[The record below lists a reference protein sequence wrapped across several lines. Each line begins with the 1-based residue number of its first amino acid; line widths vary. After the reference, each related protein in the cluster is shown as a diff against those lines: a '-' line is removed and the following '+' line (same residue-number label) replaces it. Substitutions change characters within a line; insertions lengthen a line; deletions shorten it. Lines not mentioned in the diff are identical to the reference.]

1 MQYQGY
7 AMKKETAA
15 TEEMPGIQS
24 QLSDKERRIRQIKN
38 SPPIFIIGSQRSG
51 TSFLYRLVQS
61 YLKIGFGRDNGNFVR
76 MMDMLR
82 FYGDLKEE
90 QNIRRLLKDILAIPE
105 FKKRFKGLE
114 IDEDHFIA
122 NLEERSYAEVV
133 RRFYAEWAY
142 FKETDRWGGK
152 TPDYSIYANELY
164 SLFPDA
170 KFIHIMRDGRDV
182 ALSLFKLEWGPESPM
197 QAAKHWKDRA
207 KSALEFGKGL
217 SDKTYMELRYE
228 GLLDNPQKEF
238 ARIVHFIEYEG
249 DREALINQFNNEIE
263 GKIKQGNYNKWKR
276 EMSPRQ
282 IKAFERV
289 AGDLLKELDYEVTSD
304 ASTLASKPGAAAWGM
319 DHIENL
325 TRKLARGQGF
335 VGLWNRVRRFT
346 KDNFVKLSFYLGR
359 R

>member
-1 MQYQGY
+1 
-7 AMKKETAA
+7 MKKETSSVDDVVETSA
-15 TEEMPGIQS
+15 TLTE
-24 QLSDKERRIRQIKN
+24 KERRIRQIKN

-76 MMDMLR
+76 MMEMLR
-82 FYGDLKEE
+82 FYGDLTEE
-90 QNIRRLLKDILAIPE
+90 VNIRRLLKDILAIPE

-114 IDEDHFIA
+114 IDPDHFIA

-142 FKETDRWGGK
+142 FKDTDRWGGK

-170 KFIHIMRDGRDV
+170 KFIHIIRDGRDV

-207 KSALEFGKGL
+207 KSALEFGKKLTG
-217 SDKTYMELRYE
+217 KTYMELRYE
-228 GLLDNPQKEF
+228 GLLDNPEKEF

-249 DREALINQFNNEIE
+249 DREALIEQFNREIE

-289 AGDLLKELDYEVTSD
+289 SGDLLDELGYEITNS
-304 ASTLASKPGAAAWGM
+304 SETLANKPGPIAWTM
-319 DHIENL
+319 DHAENL
-325 TRKLARGQGF
+325 LRKLARGQGF
-335 VGLWNRVRRFT
+335 LGLWNRIRRFF